1 MAPPY
6 HGGWTT
12 SRLAAYAGID
22 ETAMRKRL
30 QQIRD
35 KLRREIEFAEQI
47 LPEILYLSAAL
58 KSPAGSAMYIT
69 PTELHRVDADR
80 ILRYDL
86 TLPLLMTVRC
96 EGKPV
101 RIWSTGKAYRLGQ
114 IDATHLEAVDPW
126 TITGKVMQSINHI
139 LPGRSVRI
147 APTDYPMCTQAWE
160 LSVDDDGYWL
170 EVVAWG
176 VFQDAMVAHVGA
188 NPATH
193 TSVGIGYGL
202 ERLAMARYGID
213 DIRKIDVARVA

>member
-86 TLPLLMTVRC
+86 TLPLLMTVRY

-101 RIWSTGKAYRLGQ
+101 RIWSTGKAYRLG
-114 IDATHLEAVDPW
+114 VDPW